1 MDLNSDPAV
10 SAALD
15 EAVDLFAEDVGVDGP
30 VAVTGHG
37 TRTASSTPGIR
48 SVTAPA
54 GIGWI
59 QPAEMTVRCG
69 AGTPI
74 DVLDAALAERGQCVA
89 LPSGGT
95 VGGAL
100 AVGRS
105 DVRRLGW
112 GPVRDTLLQARYV
125 SAWGDVVK
133 AGGPTVKNVSGFD
146 VCRLLVGSLG
156 TIGFLGDV
164 ILRTRPRAEH
174 EQWYSTERDPWA
186 VLGDLYRPTSVL
198 WDGAMTWALIEGNT
212 DDADEQ
218 AAACGLEP
226 VAGPP
231 NLPTT
236 HRWSLPARELVR
248 LRDDEPGT
256 FVAEIGV
263 GVVHHTRPGPA
274 GVPAD
279 AVLALGRRIKHEF
292 DPAGRLN
299 PGVAVVPAA

>member
-1 MDLNSDPAV
+1 VDLNIDPAV

-15 EAVDLFAEDVGVDGP
+15 EAVDLFAEEVGADGP

-37 TRTASSTPGIR
+37 TRSVRSLPGIR

-164 ILRTRPRAEH
+164 ILRTRPRADH

-198 WDGAMTWALIEGNT
+198 WDGAVTWALIEGNT

-218 AAACGLEP
+218 AASCGLEP

-231 NLPTT
+231 NLPTA

-263 GVVHHTRPGPA
+263 GVVHHTRPGA
-274 GVPAD
+274 AVVPDD
-279 AVLALGRRIKHEF
+279 AVVALGRRIKHEF
-292 DPAGRLN
+292 DPTGRLN